1 MNDRRSGI
9 DRHSNEDILTNGEAL
24 SLDVSLVNTGIID
37 LIDLPI
43 DSGIS
48 DVTIAVSG
56 SSGDLGEIGVDLGKA
71 VTGGTHVIDLG
82 QTALSA
88 NQRGVVFFGS
98 IAPLRSVVT
107 VELVT
112 VWETPSM

>member
-1 MNDRRSGI
+1 M
-9 DRHSNEDILTNGEAL
+9 LTNGEAL
-24 SLDVSLVNTGIID
+24 SLDASLVNTGIID

-56 SSGDLGEIGVDLGKA
+56 SSGDLGDLGEIGVDLDKA

-88 NQRGVVFFGS
+88 NQRGGVLGVDS
-98 IAPLRSVVT
+98 T
-107 VELVT
+107 
-112 VWETPSM
+112 W